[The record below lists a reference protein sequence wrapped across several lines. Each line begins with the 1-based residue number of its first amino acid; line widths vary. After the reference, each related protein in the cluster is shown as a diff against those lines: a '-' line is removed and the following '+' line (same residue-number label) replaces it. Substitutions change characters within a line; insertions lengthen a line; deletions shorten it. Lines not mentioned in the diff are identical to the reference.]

1 MDKLLEIRGENGH
14 RVVVRVHRYERDTA
28 QNSDDA
34 NWLHCSVLAE
44 VGHFRGEVDAA
55 FTTDDFMQLST
66 QVDEVLRGGCGQ
78 AAFHPLEEALTV
90 RIEVDR
96 AGRASVQGVLR
107 DLGGPTLSFGFD
119 SDLSFLRPLRGQLA
133 DIVAS
138 FPKR

>member
-1 MDKLLEIRGENGH
+1 MEKLLEIRGELGH
-14 RVVVRVHRYERDTA
+14 RIVVRVSRYEREEA

-34 NWLHCSVLAE
+34 NWLRCSVLAE
-44 VGHFRGEVDAA
+44 VGRFRGEVDAA
-55 FTTDDFMQLST
+55 FMTDDFLQLSK
-66 QVDEVLRGGCGQ
+66 QIDEVLQGGSRQ

-107 DLGGPTLSFGFD
+107 DMDGPTLSFSFE

-133 DIVAS
+133 EINAC